1 MSVNSE
7 IGTYKIPQTT
17 NTKWESLQDE
27 KIEREDEIDGMGYE
41 DMEAVDP
48 SEVKDVD
55 VNKVKQQILTLQR
68 RGSILSA
75 ISQKTR

>member
-27 KIEREDEIDGMGYE
+27 EIEREDEIDGMGYE

-48 SEVKDVD
+48 SEVKDVN
-55 VNKVKQQILTLQR
+55 VNEVKQKILTLQR

-75 ISQKTR
+75 ISRKTR